1 MGILLG
7 AASPGSPVAAAAAIA
22 STAASLVLHPP
33 LDSRMRRRC
42 FRSYCTEE
50 LVQELLLLLEVNEAL
65 RLGFWEG
72 LSLTGQA
79 AQRAPPNESP
89 DMTAARTLPWLAV
102 LLLL

>member
-72 LSLTGQA
+72 LSLA
-79 AQRAPPNESP
+79 SSAAPPLSTKQISHLRHHP
-89 DMTAARTLPWLAV
+89 AFQPTT
-102 LLLL
+102 